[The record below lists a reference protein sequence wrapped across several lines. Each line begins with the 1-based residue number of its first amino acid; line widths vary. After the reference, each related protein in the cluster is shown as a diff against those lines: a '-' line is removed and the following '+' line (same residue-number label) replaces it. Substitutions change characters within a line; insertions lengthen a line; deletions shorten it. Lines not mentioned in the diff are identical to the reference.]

1 MDDAQT
7 GVGLTEKGS
16 EVILEPGNTRG
27 GCWLLSRFFFFLLHS
42 NSLGVVLYLYM
53 ISARIVGGYKK
64 TETEQET
71 GTGKVRADARTR
83 NEPNSNKII
92 RIVIP
97 YMFTVL
103 YGFESTLKCVI
114 LFDPHNS

>member
-1 MDDAQT
+1 M
-7 GVGLTEKGS
+7 LHF
-16 EVILEPGNTRG
+16 
-27 GCWLLSRFFFFLLHS
+27 LLFLLHS
-42 NSLGVVLYLYM
+42 NSLDVVLCLYT

-97 YMFTVL
+97 YTFTAL
-103 YGFESTLKCVI
+103 HGFESTLQCVI
-114 LFDPHNS
+114 LFDPHDS